1 MPRVPPGLPTL
12 LLLQLGAEASVMAV
26 DAWLTEGV
34 GFIAPALAGAAA
46 AGAYGFRLRRRGA
59 CARPLLRRLGLAVG
73 LAHVPVGA
81 LAYAV
86 AWSRA
91 PELYPFGAAVLPL
104 VALVIGALVGG
115 LAFISAS
122 CALDL
127 GVHSAGGVTEAEPRI
142 RSFREPPG

>member
-1 MPRVPPGLPTL
+1 MARLPPGLPTL
-12 LLLQLGAEASVMAV
+12 LLLQLGAEGAVMAV
-26 DAWLTEGV
+26 DTWLTGGV
-34 GFIAPALAGAAA
+34 GFVAPALAGAVA
-46 AGAYGFRLRRRGA
+46 AGVYGFRLRRRGA
-59 CARPLLRRLGLAVG
+59 CGRPLLRRLGLAVG

-81 LAYAV
+81 LAYAA

-91 PELYPFGAAVLPL
+91 PELYPFGLGGLPL

-115 LAFISAS
+115 LAFIAAS

-127 GVHSAGGVTEAEPRI
+127 GVHAAGGVTEAEPRM